1 MPAHKVHALRI
12 VAHGEPEG
20 LQWTEIEPPQ
30 AQAGQ
35 LVIEAHALGVNYPDL
50 LVIRGEYQ
58 NLAPLP
64 FSPGKEV
71 AGVVIALGAGVTCFR
86 VGQRV
91 LAYSE
96 YGCYAEQIAV
106 RAVDTC
112 ALPEGMDFGDA
123 IGVGLT
129 FQTAYFA
136 LFHRAHLKPGHKVLV
151 TGATGG
157 VGDATVQL
165 AKAYGAFVIAGIGQP
180 EKAAFAKAQG
190 AHAVIELGRPDLAE
204 RLPRQVRELTGGH
217 GADIVVENVGSPVF
231 EACLRSLARSGE
243 IVVVGFAGGP
253 PASLRSNYLLIK
265 NLTATGL
272 HWSDYRDD
280 HPEIVIA
287 AQAAIFEQWQAGRLR
302 SPVTAA
308 WRLDQAIT
316 PLRRMAGRGSL
327 GKFVLLTER
336 YHGRLAAETSKKTQS

>member
-1 MPAHKVHALRI
+1 
-12 VAHGEPEG
+12 
-20 LQWTEIEPPQ
+20 
-30 AQAGQ
+30 
-35 LVIEAHALGVNYPDL
+35 
-50 LVIRGEYQ
+50 
-58 NLAPLP
+58 LP

-71 AGVVIALGAGVTCFR
+71 AGTVTSLGPGVDTLR
-86 VGQRV
+86 VGDRV

-96 YGCYAEQIAV
+96 YGCYAERIAL
-106 RAVDTC
+106 RAVDC
-112 ALPEGMDFGDA
+112 CILPEGIDFGDA

-136 LFHRAHLKPGHKVLV
+136 LFERAHLQRGDTVLV

-165 AKAYGAFVIAGIGQP
+165 AKANGAFVIAGIGTP
-180 EKAAFAKAQG
+180 EKAEFAKAQG
-190 AHAVIELGRPDLAE
+190 ADAVIDLSQPDLADS
-204 RLPRQVRELTGGH
+204 LPRQVRDLTGGR
-217 GADIVVENVGSPVF
+217 GADIVVENLGSPVF
-231 EACLRSLARSGE
+231 EACLRSLARSGS

-280 HPEIVIA
+280 RPELVRS
-287 AQAAIFEQWQAGRLR
+287 AQAAIFEHWQAGRLR

-308 WRLDQAIT
+308 YRLDHAAT
-316 PLRRMAGRGSL
+316 PLRKLAARQSL
-327 GKFVLLTER
+327 GKFVLLTGR
-336 YHGRLAAETSKKTQS
+336 YRGRLSPEISIEQTS